1 MLCIAVPFAWLLH
14 LRFMPSRYLM
24 VLVMSLRKGH
34 QKNVTCCS
42 SSSSSSSSISS
53 RCSSSTRAGGSGW
66 VLAVLVMV
74 WVVVAVSIITSV
86 FSEYPL

>member
-42 SSSSSSSSISS
+42 SSSISS

-74 WVVVAVSIITSV
+74 WVVVAVSIIMSV